1 MSNIASIA
9 KNQINRS
16 GVGGGGGNMETRL
29 AIVET
34 KVDGLSVRMDK
45 LDKRMDGL
53 EVKMDNLT
61 KEMRDGFNNIYKE
74 MSGQSRWMAG
84 IAIGIVSANVAVG
97 IALATYLK
105 QPAPQ
110 TTTQQPQVIYLQ
122 PVPNT
127 PSP

>member
-1 MSNIASIA
+1 MSNITNIA

-45 LDKRMDGL
+45 LEKRMDGL
-53 EVKMDNLT
+53 DSKMDSLI
-61 KEMRDGFNNIYKE
+61 KEVHTGF
-74 MSGQSRWMAG
+74 SAQSRWMAG

-110 TTTQQPQVIYLQ
+110 TATPQPQVIYLQ
-122 PVPNT
+122 PAPNT